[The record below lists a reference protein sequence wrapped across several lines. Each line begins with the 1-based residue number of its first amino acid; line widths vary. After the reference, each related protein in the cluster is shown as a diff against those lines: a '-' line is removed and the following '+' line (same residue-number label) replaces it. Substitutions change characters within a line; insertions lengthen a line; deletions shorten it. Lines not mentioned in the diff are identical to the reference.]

1 MIQNSMIK
9 LLILFLFIGF
19 HISLQAQVE
28 DVKWED
34 LKINFTEKEPAF
46 IGGTEEMYR
55 FIYKNIRSTAPCQ
68 QESANTKVEVQF
80 AVLTTGYVTN
90 LKVISDK
97 KNGCNDEALRV
108 VSLMK
113 GGVPCWNPGEHNGKK
128 ESMTFTLPIMFN
140 IK

>member
-1 MIQNSMIK
+1 MK
-9 LLILFLFIGF
+9 LLILFLFLSLK
-19 HISLQAQVE
+19 ISLQAQEEKREEVYI
-28 DVKWED
+28 DY
-34 LKINFTEKEPAF
+34 TEKMPAF

-80 AVLTTGYVTN
+80 AVLTSGYVTN

-97 KNGCNDEALRV
+97 KNGCNAEALRV
-108 VSLMK
+108 VSLMN
-113 GGVPCWNPGEHNGKK
+113 GGVPCWSPGEHNGRK

-140 IK
+140 LK